1 MRLDHIAYRVSDRKK
16 SADFF
21 IAAFGYRVQQEFD
34 INFPDGTCAKCIALE
49 PPEKRSDVVMPWKL
63 EGQVGVN
70 HTAWSSDGAAL
81 TREFPITAEF
91 HLAPE
96 IFVSDGTEGS
106 VVGDWVKVRNGV
118 GGVHHMAYQV
128 EDVRQTMKTW
138 IDNGWA
144 EFTTKDVLTCPED
157 ELDQVFS
164 MPSPLTGVI
173 YEFIKRGS
181 RGFCNKNVEKLM
193 TSTKGL

>member
-16 SADFF
+16 TSQFF
-21 IAAFGYRVQQEFD
+21 IEAFGYQVQQEFD
-34 INFPDGTCAKCIALE
+34 IDFPDGTKAQCIALE
-49 PPEKRSDVVMPWKL
+49 PPEKINQDLPWTIFSDLFIEEAVI
-63 EGQVGVN
+63 N
-70 HTAWSSDGAAL
+70 CATY
-81 TREFPITAEF
+81 

-96 IFVSDGTEGS
+96 IFVSDGPEGS
-106 VVGDWVKVRNGV
+106 IIGDWVKVR
-118 GGVHHMAYQV
+118 GGIGGIHHIAYQV

-138 IDNGWA
+138 VDRGWA

-157 ELDQVFS
+157 ELDQIFTK
-164 MPSPLTGVI
+164 PNPLTGVI

-181 RGFCNKNVEKLM
+181 KGFCNKNVERLM